1 MRPILSISFLATLGL
16 AVMPAAAQS
25 PPPGLLPPSITG
37 RPVPEAVTPVAASV
51 PKQPSIARFQNLQN
65 YPPDTAST
73 VLGMRAAAEWL
84 AKRQQPQGRFLFGV
98 NPALRTPID
107 GDSDYRQA
115 LATWAV
121 CQAANFT
128 ADEKLT
134 ACGGQA
140 VLGLLA
146 LTKDDPADATCK
158 TPTLLPTGGNP
169 VGFAAAL
176 ALSIYSLPTA
186 DPKLLA
192 EAEKLCGFLR
202 KQVQADGSVACGDDA
217 DAVNVYPG
225 LALQALAASRR
236 VRPEAAKDA
245 VLAKSLAQY
254 RTKFKAAPHA
264 NFAGTMIPAAAEF
277 CLETK
282 DANAAGMV
290 FEMADWLCAAQYGKA
305 DGQHV
310 LWAGAF
316 RTDSLPAATE
326 PGFESAHAVRGLAAA
341 CQLIRQG
348 VPDLTRYPKYRAAAV
363 EGLAFTR
370 GLQFTVENTGHFMA
384 DFRTQYLLG
393 GVRTALTDGNIRA
406 DATALAGLAFQ
417 RFLES
422 GAEQQ

>member
-1 MRPILSISFLATLGL
+1 MRPILSVSFLTTLGL
-16 AVMPAAAQS
+16 AVSPTVAQS
-25 PPPGLLPPSITG
+25 PPALLPPSITG

-51 PKQPSIARFQNLQN
+51 PKPPSLSRFQQLQN
-65 YPPDTAST
+65 FPPETTAA
-73 VLGMRAAAEWL
+73 VLGMRAGAEWL

-115 LATWAV
+115 LAAWSV

-134 ACGGQA
+134 ACGAQA
-140 VLGLLA
+140 ALGLLA
-146 LTKDDPADATCK
+146 LTKDEAECR
-158 TPTLLPTGGNP
+158 TPMLSPKGGNP

-176 ALSIYSLPTA
+176 ALAIYSLPTA
-186 DPKLLA
+186 DAKLFA
-192 EAEKLCGFLR
+192 EAEKLCGYIR
-202 KQVQADGSVACGDDA
+202 KQVQADGTISCGSDE
-217 DAVNVYPG
+217 NVYPG

-236 VRPEAAKDA
+236 VRPDAAKDG
-245 VLAKSLAQY
+245 VLAKCLAAY
-254 RTKFKAAPHA
+254 RAKFKAAPHA
-264 NFAGTMIPAAAEF
+264 TLAGTVIPAAVEF

-282 DANAAGMV
+282 DTNAAATA
-290 FEMADWLCAAQYGKA
+290 FEMADWLCATQHGKA
-305 DGQHV
+305 DSQHV

-316 RTDSLPAATE
+316 RTDNSASPTE
-326 PGFESAHAVRGLAAA
+326 PGFESAHAARGLAAA

-348 VPDLTRYPKYRAAAV
+348 VPDLTRYAKYRPATV
-363 EGLAFTR
+363 EALAFTR
-370 GLQFTVENTGHFMA
+370 GLQFTVDNTGHFTT

-422 GAEQQ
+422 GAEQ